1 MGYLVGREA
10 ANPNVDES
18 AFLEGALS
26 MQNIEV
32 YARSIDAKH
41 ALFLLDACFA
51 GSVFDATRAI
61 PHVIREKTGWPVRQF
76 ITSGT
81 AEQEV
86 PDRSIFRDLF
96 IRALDGEGDLDG
108 DGYLTGTEL
117 GHYLETNVT
126 NYSRRA
132 QTPQYGKLRDPLLD
146 RGDFVFVTGKAAPPL
161 AKAPAAA
168 SAPAATDRE
177 TVFWQSVRDSDNPA
191 LYRAYLEQYPA
202 GVYAPIARV
211 RLHALE
217 SIHPG
222 TPEAPQAVEAAT
234 RTSTD
239 STRIPPSP
247 KAATKET
254 GGAATGDAA
263 RPTPSIKPLLEKLA
277 TLSGDARVSRLSEIV
292 PGMGPGLTASDVAA
306 LLGNLTGSH
315 RGQALQV
322 LDPVIPNSL
331 KPSEF
336 SMLAGNVDT
345 RIRYELLRSMRS
357 KIGAPLT
364 ADGIVELYGPAVG
377 GWRLDF
383 LNLFAG
389 HLPDRLS
396 IEGVTTLVETTD
408 IRVRYDMLKVL
419 APQLPRTLGRKDLL
433 TLWGRDATGGWRR
446 DFLNLFANHLPDG
459 LSIEDV
465 TTLVETTDVRVRYD
479 MLRASAPRLP
489 KTLGRNDL
497 LTLWGREATGG
508 WRRDFLNL
516 FANHLPDR
524 LSIEDVTTLVETTD
538 VRVRYD
544 MQQVLAP
551 RLPKPLGRNDLLTL
565 WGRDATG
572 GWRRD
577 FLNLFANHLPD
588 RLSIEDVTTLVE
600 TTDVRVRYDML
611 RGLAPRLPKTLG
623 RNDLLTL
630 WGRDATGGWRRD
642 FLNLFAGHLPD
653 RLSIEDITTLVE
665 TTDVRVRYDIT
676 RTLAGRLPKTLSVAD
691 VEALIG
697 PATGGWRLSFLR
709 DLAQKI
715 SPPPT
720 QNGIE
725 TLLASL
731 SGRERTAAQELFRT
745 SAK

>member
-1 MGYLVGREA
+1 MASREDGVQGRLITWVGVLTAAVVTASSPPALGATESPGVVIRAKSGQQVTLYKGSYALVIGVSEYVRGWPRLNGVKEDVPAVTAALERQGFQVTVASDPTRDEMDRAFRTFIAKYGRDEDNRLLFYFAGHGHTVERGYGAVMGYLVGREA

-446 DFLNLFANHLPDG
+446 DFLNLFA
-459 LSIEDV
+459 
-465 TTLVETTDVRVRYD
+465 
-479 MLRASAPRLP
+479 
-489 KTLGRNDL
+489 
-497 LTLWGREATGG
+497 
-508 WRRDFLNL
+508 
-516 FANHLPDR
+516 
-524 LSIEDVTTLVETTD
+524 
-538 VRVRYD
+538 
-544 MQQVLAP
+544 
-551 RLPKPLGRNDLLTL
+551 
-565 WGRDATG
+565 
-572 GWRRD
+572 
-577 FLNLFANHLPD
+577 
-588 RLSIEDVTTLVE
+588 
-600 TTDVRVRYDML
+600 
-611 RGLAPRLPKTLG
+611 
-623 RNDLLTL
+623 
-630 WGRDATGGWRRD
+630 
-642 FLNLFAGHLPD
+642 GHLPD